1 MRIVTCVVL
10 GLSLAA
16 SAPALATGPYSGP
29 PARAYIRPPA
39 GVVHV
44 GPRTAGPG
52 YRNGR
57 HSYGTGFGGYV
68 ASPGIATDEGAGRSS
83 TQSQVF
89 APRTNVWYGPPLVG
103 QGDIGYVTQPAIYDV
118 GQELAKRPSFLP
130 GVRK

>member
-1 MRIVTCVVL
+1 MRIITCVIL
-10 GLSLAA
+10 GLSFAA
-16 SAPALATGPYSGP
+16 SASASLAAPYSGP

-44 GPRTAGPG
+44 GPRAAAAAH
-52 YRNGR
+52 RANR
-57 HSYGTGFGGYV
+57 QNYGTGFGGYV
-68 ASPGIATDEGAGRSS
+68 AYPGISTDDGGGRPAS
-83 TQSQVF
+83 QSQVF